1 MISIGEALKRV
12 EAMHKVKEKAK
23 ELLREYAGNIETS
36 KPEIVSNLTEFALE
50 EAGIRVKN
58 VIVWDQGSIDVE
70 FGKLLFRKVAG
81 K

>member
-12 EAMHKVKEKAK
+12 DAMHKVKEEAK

-36 KPEIVSNLTEFALE
+36 KPEIVSNLNEFALE
-50 EAGIRVKN
+50 EAGIRLKN

-70 FGKLLFRKVAG
+70 FGKLLESE
-81 K
+81 